1 MIRVSSGALMLCV
14 AVSSAH
20 AGDAPSC
27 RATSQPG
34 QKIETRFMGLDYG
47 IMMLALAEKYCGAKH
62 KPMAPRFLGYLKKQG
77 CGPDTEVYRNI
88 STSIKVA
95 EAADLKMLAAGG
107 NPKIHVSYKQA
118 RDWAAGAAKSFG
130 GCEKLIALHDSKM
143 EWPK

>member
-1 MIRVSSGALMLCV
+1 MIRFSSGVFLLCI
-14 AVSSAH
+14 AISSAYG
-20 AGDAPSC
+20 GDTPSC
-27 RATSQPG
+27 RRGAQPG
-34 QKIETRFMGLDYG
+34 ESIDARFVGLDYG

-62 KPMAPRFLGYLKKQG
+62 QPMAPRFLGYVKKQG
-77 CGPDTEVYRNI
+77 CGPETEVYRTI
-88 STSIKVA
+88 SASIKNV

-107 NPKIHVSYKQA
+107 NSEIHVSDRQA